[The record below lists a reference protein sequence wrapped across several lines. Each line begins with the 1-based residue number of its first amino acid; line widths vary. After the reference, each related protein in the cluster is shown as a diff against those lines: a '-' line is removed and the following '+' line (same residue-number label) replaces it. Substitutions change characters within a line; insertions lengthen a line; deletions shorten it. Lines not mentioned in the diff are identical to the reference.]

1 MLRIEGEIVIDR
13 PVDEVFDF
21 VADARNEPLYNPRML
36 RADKL
41 SPGPVGLGSQFRDE
55 IKSMGRPAEITIE
68 IIEYER
74 PRRLTDSIRLS
85 MMDIRGGL
93 TFDPVAA
100 GTRMRWSWDLMPRG
114 VFKVMSPIVA
124 RIGRRQEQRIWAS
137 LKRLLEADAAPTS
150 ISRVTRDTPSVRPKG
165 GLKSLRNSSQRV
177 RTRAVLFRLMLDRS
191 CSVDA

>member
-150 ISRVTRDTPSVRPKG
+150 ISYV
-165 GLKSLRNSSQRV
+165 
-177 RTRAVLFRLMLDRS
+177 
-191 CSVDA
+191 